1 MWQFVFIS
9 LLSNNFQLFD
19 NEFFISTENYRLQS
33 KYENH
38 LIAKVTIFQFVN
50 SFLSLFYIAFY
61 LRDQDKLK
69 EQLAGLLISRQ
80 IIGNL
85 RESAFPYFME
95 QLKLA
100 KLSFNLWGALSPTQE
115 FAKSVPSDVPT
126 QVYFPLQMLI
136 VSKIRFFSRK
146 YLTIKKK
153 QRNHLGLRREVLD
166 KLKQKALYTNM
177 MERFPII
184 WKCWFKWDTLSYFQ
198 LLFRQPVYVLQLI
211 ICQKFG
217 LTHLNWLMCI
227 RYYVNDFVENL
238 ATKLYFFKA
247 TIWPTSC

>member
-1 MWQFVFIS
+1 MRDIS
-9 LLSNNFQLFD
+9 NWLCGWMTKVLEAMNKLFSQIYLTNSNLC
-19 NEFFISTENYRLQS
+19 FFATENYRLQS

-38 LIAKVTIFQFVN
+38 LIVKVTIFQFVN

-115 FAKSVPSDVPT
+115 SAKTIPSDSQT
-126 QVYFPLQMLI
+126 QVNINGLLTFQNRQAYVHKICYFYYW
-136 VSKIRFFSRK
+136 SFF
-146 YLTIKKK
+146 
-153 QRNHLGLRREVLD
+153 
-166 KLKQKALYTNM
+166 
-177 MERFPII
+177 
-184 WKCWFKWDTLSYFQ
+184 CCYFWN
-198 LLFRQPVYVLQLI
+198 LVLQI
-211 ICQKFG
+211 F
-217 LTHLNWLMCI
+217 
-227 RYYVNDFVENL
+227 
-238 ATKLYFFKA
+238 
-247 TIWPTSC
+247 

>member
-1 MWQFVFIS
+1 MHEI
-9 LLSNNFQLFD
+9 LLFKKILLKSWFLV
-19 NEFFISTENYRLQS
+19 STENYRLQS

-115 FAKSVPSDVPT
+115 FAKAIPSGVPT
-126 QVYFPLQMLI
+126 QVYFCFL
-136 VSKIRFFSRK
+136 
-146 YLTIKKK
+146 
-153 QRNHLGLRREVLD
+153 
-166 KLKQKALYTNM
+166 
-177 MERFPII
+177 
-184 WKCWFKWDTLSYFQ
+184 
-198 LLFRQPVYVLQLI
+198 
-211 ICQKFG
+211 
-217 LTHLNWLMCI
+217 
-227 RYYVNDFVENL
+227 
-238 ATKLYFFKA
+238 
-247 TIWPTSC
+247 

>member
-1 MWQFVFIS
+1 MTKKKRFRRYNKPKNFIFNFIQDWTDS
-9 LLSNNFQLFD
+9 KLPEQGILSCFSVVPKVLLAGAITLMDEGYFKLAVWLNDKGNNSKLLNYRINKLAIQIFQSF
-19 NEFFISTENYRLQS
+19 TENYRLQS

-115 FAKSVPSDVPT
+115 FAKAIPSEDQT
-126 QVYFPLQMLI
+126 QVCNF
-136 VSKIRFFSRK
+136 V
-146 YLTIKKK
+146 
-153 QRNHLGLRREVLD
+153 
-166 KLKQKALYTNM
+166 
-177 MERFPII
+177 
-184 WKCWFKWDTLSYFQ
+184 C
-198 LLFRQPVYVLQLI
+198 LF
-211 ICQKFG
+211 
-217 LTHLNWLMCI
+217 
-227 RYYVNDFVENL
+227 
-238 ATKLYFFKA
+238 
-247 TIWPTSC
+247 